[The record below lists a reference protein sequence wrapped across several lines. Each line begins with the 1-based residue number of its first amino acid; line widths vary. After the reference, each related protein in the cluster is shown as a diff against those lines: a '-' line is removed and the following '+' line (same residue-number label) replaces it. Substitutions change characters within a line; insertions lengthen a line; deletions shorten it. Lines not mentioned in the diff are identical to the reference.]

1 MNARNAVSATALS
14 LISAQYFL
22 YFGVMGV
29 FLPYF
34 NLYCYHLGFSGFQIG
49 SLSAIRS
56 LTMVVFS
63 IMWGILADRYR
74 ARRAIYIGCH
84 VASAVIWG
92 GFLMTSDFSA
102 MVFLTIAYGLFY
114 APLIS
119 FLEAFA
125 MDALGSEKRHYGRL
139 RAWGS
144 ISFIATVI
152 LVGRLIDA
160 RGTGSILGLILAGSL
175 ALAVVA
181 TGVRR
186 LPQISTPLSGGLRIR
201 AFLTPPIRTFLLC
214 AFLMLF
220 SHGAYY
226 GFFSIHLEMLGFDK
240 TFVGVC
246 WAVASGA
253 EILVMIFSR
262 RIFERFSMDRV
273 LLVSFAV
280 AVLRWVVLAVIDG
293 AAAIVLAQVLH
304 AVTYGAFHIASILYV
319 DSCADAAVKTVG
331 QAINNAIT
339 YGLGLMAGFLFSG
352 WMVAAVGIPGLFWIS
367 GGVAAAAGIIFFVQ
381 QRGEAV

>member
-1 MNARNAVSATALS
+1 MNDQPVPIFPTKSF
-14 LISAQYFL
+14 ISAQYFL

-34 NLYCYHLGFSGFQIG
+34 NLYCYHLGFSGVEIG

-56 LTMVVFS
+56 ITMVVFS
-63 IMWGILADRYR
+63 IIWGILADRYR

-84 VASAVIWG
+84 AASAMIWC
-92 GFLMTSDFSA
+92 GFLFTTSFPA
-102 MVFLTIAYGLFY
+102 MVLLTVAYGLFY

-125 MDALGSEKRHYGRL
+125 MDTLGDDKRHYGRL
-139 RAWGS
+139 RMWGS
-144 ISFIATVI
+144 ISFIVTVV

-160 RGTGSILGLILAGSL
+160 RGSNTILGLILGGSL
-175 ALAVVA
+175 LLAVVS

-186 LPQISTPLSGGLRIR
+186 LPQISAPFSNGLQIR
-201 AFLTPPIRTFLLC
+201 AFFSPRIRGFLCC

-226 GFFSIHLEMLGFDK
+226 GFFSIHLELLGFGK

-253 EILVMIFSR
+253 EILVMVNSRRLFSR
-262 RIFERFSMDRV
+262 FSLERV
-273 LLVSFAV
+273 LLFSFA
-280 AVLRWVVLAVIDG
+280 AAALRWSLLGVIDG
-293 AAAIVLAQVLH
+293 AAAILIAQVLH
-304 AVTYGAFHIASILYV
+304 AVTYGAFHIASILYI
-319 DSCADAAVKTVG
+319 DSCADASMKTVG
-331 QAINNAIT
+331 QAVNNAVT
-339 YGLGLMAGFLFSG
+339 YGLGLMAGFLVSG
-352 WMVAAVGIPGLFWIS
+352 WLVDAVGITGLFWIS
-367 GGVAAAAGIIFFVQ
+367 SGAAAVAGVIFLIQ
-381 QRGEAV
+381 QRRVPA